1 MIKKLFKIFILK
13 LWKILIIYIKMTNN
27 RAYSNNSKP
36 IMPRG
41 GKHHPSNLKGKN
53 VWEDSLYAIGE
64 KPSFQG
70 FSGTTE
76 FE

>member
-1 MIKKLFKIFILK
+1 
-13 LWKILIIYIKMTNN
+13 MTNN